1 MLIKKRRKEARRRKK
16 PAGLFLYVCEREV
29 IVTDMKKTKK
39 KLPAVGVIAALL
51 AASMMILSA
60 CGSTVQEGAQDT
72 RQETRQASDGGTAET
87 AGNTTESS
95 AAGGKVAAGETAM
108 SGGETVQPTEE
119 DSMTDQEMTEMKMK
133 IGDTQVAVEW
143 ADNEAVEALRELVK
157 EEPLTI
163 QMSMYGGFE
172 QVGPIGQR
180 LPASDSQTTTQSGDI
195 VLYTGSQIVV
205 FYGSN
210 SWAYTRLGHI
220 TDQSAEDMKNLLGN
234 GDVTITIGLE
244 DEVKRVARDGADMQ
258 TEDKS
263 MPTRV
268 PMEGGTKINMYFGD
282 TVIPGVLNDSET
294 AKALIEK
301 LPITQHVSR
310 YSHDFCGVTEDLP
323 YKEEDVHYGWLNGD
337 IDYATDA
344 PYFTILFEDEDD
356 SEQYGYQVNIGVITC
371 PLSEIAELEG
381 SFDVRIELAEE

>member
-1 MLIKKRRKEARRRKK
+1 
-16 PAGLFLYVCEREV
+16 
-29 IVTDMKKTKK
+29 MKKTKK

-60 CGSTVQEGAQDT
+60 CGSTVQESAEETQQKAQLT
-72 RQETRQASDGGTAET
+72 PEAGTAET
-87 AGNTTESS
+87 TGETQQVPDAGTAEKAEAGTGSS
-95 AAGGKVAAGETAM
+95 AAGETSIA
-108 SGGETVQPTEE
+108 GGEMVQPTEE
-119 DSMTDQEMTEMKMK
+119 DSMTNQDMTEMTMK

-172 QVGPIGQR
+172 QVGSIGQR

-234 GDVTITIGLE
+234 GDVTITIGS
-244 DEVKRVARDGADMQ
+244 K
-258 TEDKS
+258 
-263 MPTRV
+263 
-268 PMEGGTKINMYFGD
+268 
-282 TVIPGVLNDSET
+282 
-294 AKALIEK
+294 
-301 LPITQHVSR
+301 
-310 YSHDFCGVTEDLP
+310 
-323 YKEEDVHYGWLNGD
+323 
-337 IDYATDA
+337 
-344 PYFTILFEDEDD
+344 
-356 SEQYGYQVNIGVITC
+356 
-371 PLSEIAELEG
+371 
-381 SFDVRIELAEE
+381 